1 MEAGENG
8 NNSMRN
14 YIEINFTFSFV
25 YKMTER
31 VSFFL
36 SMLLSCVNLMIAIL
50 IFWKG
55 IKVSNKEN
63 MTQSKKPSNLRK
75 GESRHSKGTYQYR
88 WTDEAGE
95 RHSVYAQTLEELRQK
110 EAEIEQDE
118 RDRIKAEARNVT
130 INDMFKLWVQLKRGL
145 KDNTFQ
151 NYQYM
156 YTQFV
161 APRFGQKRIST
172 LMKSDVK
179 RFYNTLVDERWLS
192 ISTID
197 NIHTVLHQVLDM
209 AVDDMYIRRNPS
221 DNVMKELKQSVSSR
235 NEKRRALTKQEQDL
249 FLDYLRKSEKYQHWY
264 PIFAIM
270 IGTGLRVGE
279 AVGLRW
285 CDVDLENGMIDV
297 NHTLIYYRHAV
308 NGCYCNV
315 HTPKTVNGIRQVPM
329 LDFVRAALQEEKQ
342 RQAAEGIRCE
352 ATVDGY
358 TDFIFVN
365 RFGQPQHQGTL
376 NKALRR
382 IIRDCN
388 NEIMLKGKKN
398 ALMLPH
404 FSCHSLRHTFTTR
417 LCEAGVNIKVIQDA
431 LVHADV
437 STTLNIYADAT
448 RDLKVSEFK
457 NFERYGI

>member
-1 MEAGENG
+1 MNT
-8 NNSMRN
+8 SSTKHTP
-14 YIEINFTFSFV
+14 I
-25 YKMTER
+25 
-31 VSFFL
+31 
-36 SMLLSCVNLMIAIL
+36 
-50 IFWKG
+50 
-55 IKVSNKEN
+55 
-63 MTQSKKPSNLRK
+63 LRK
-75 GESRHSKGTYQYR
+75 GESRHSKGTFQYR

-130 INDMFKLWVQLKRGL
+130 VNDMFILWKQLKRGL

-156 YTQFV
+156 YNQFV
-161 APRFGQKRIST
+161 APSFGQKRIST
-172 LMKSDVK
+172 LLKSDVK
-179 RFYNTLVDERWLS
+179 RFYNTLADERWLS

-197 NIHTVLHQVLDM
+197 NVHTVLHQVLDM

-221 DNVMKELKQSVSSR
+221 DNVMKELKQSFASR

-249 FLDYLRKSEKYQHWY
+249 FLHYLRRSEKYQHWY
-264 PIFAIM
+264 PVFAIM

-285 CDVDLENGMIDV
+285 CDIDLENGTIDV
-297 NHTLIYYRHAV
+297 NHTLVYYRHAV

-329 LDFVRAALQEEKQ
+329 LEFVKAAFQEEKQ
-342 RQAAEGIRCE
+342 RQATEGVRCE

-382 IIRDCN
+382 IVRDCN
-388 NEIMLKGKKN
+388 DEIMLKGKKD

-431 LVHADV
+431 LGHADV

-448 RDLKVSEFK
+448 RELKANEFK
-457 NFERYGI
+457 NFEAFWS